1 MKIMKKLPKLEMRF
15 QKDNSWC
22 GVWGKTELMINF
34 KELEVWK
41 ESRVLT
47 KDIYLLTNFLPQ
59 DEKFGLISQIRRCV
73 ISIASNIAEGAA
85 KDSQKDFLRYL
96 QISLGS
102 SFELESHLILCVDL
116 ELISKT
122 QMENHLENIE
132 RIQKRI
138 SSLIKYVKTQI

>member
-1 MKIMKKLPKLEMRF
+1 LGFWGFGVLGF
-15 QKDNSWC
+15 W
-22 GVWGKTELMINF
+22 VWGKTELMRNF

>member
-1 MKIMKKLPKLEMRF
+1 MR
-15 QKDNSWC
+15 
-22 GVWGKTELMINF
+22 NF

-47 KDIYLLTNFLPQ
+47 KDIYLLTNSLPQ

-96 QISLGS
+96 KISLGS
-102 SFELESHLILCVDL
+102 SFELESPLILCVDL
-116 ELISKT
+116 EFISKT
-122 QMENHLENIE
+122 QMENYLENIE

>member
-1 MKIMKKLPKLEMRF
+1 M
-15 QKDNSWC
+15 
-22 GVWGKTELMINF
+22 
-34 KELEVWK
+34 
-41 ESRVLT
+41 
-47 KDIYLLTNFLPQ
+47 KDIYLLTNSLPQ

-73 ISIASNIAEGAA
+73 ISIPSNIAEGAA

-102 SFELESHLILCVDL
+102 SFELENHLILCVDL
-116 ELISKT
+116 ELLDKE

-138 SSLIKYVKTQI
+138 SSLIKYVKTQF

>member
-1 MKIMKKLPKLEMRF
+1 M
-15 QKDNSWC
+15 
-22 GVWGKTELMINF
+22 
-34 KELEVWK
+34 WK

-47 KDIYLLTNFLPQ
+47 KDIYILTNFLPQ

>member
-1 MKIMKKLPKLEMRF
+1 MR
-15 QKDNSWC
+15 
-22 GVWGKTELMINF
+22 NF

-47 KDIYLLTNFLPQ
+47 KDVYLLTNYLPQ

-73 ISIASNIAEGAA
+73 ISIPSNIAEGAA

-102 SFELESHLILCVDL
+102 SFELESHLILCIDL
-116 ELISKT
+116 ELLPEDLT
-122 QMENHLENIE
+122 TNQLENIE

>member
-1 MKIMKKLPKLEMRF
+1 MR
-15 QKDNSWC
+15 
-22 GVWGKTELMINF
+22 NF

-41 ESRVLT
+41 EARVLT
-47 KDIYLLTNFLPQ
+47 KDIYLLTNDLQQ

-73 ISIASNIAEGAA
+73 ISIPANIAEGSA

-116 ELISKT
+116 EFFNQETVES
-122 QMENHLENIE
+122 HLQNNN
-132 RIQKRI
+132 RLQKRLL
-138 SSLIKYVKTQI
+138 SFMKYVKTQI

>member
-1 MKIMKKLPKLEMRF
+1 MR
-15 QKDNSWC
+15 
-22 GVWGKTELMINF
+22 NF

-47 KDIYLLTNFLPQ
+47 KDIYLSTNFLPQ

-116 ELISKT
+116 EFISKT

-138 SSLIKYVKTQI
+138 SFLIKYVKTQI

>member
-1 MKIMKKLPKLEMRF
+1 MKIMKKPPKLEMRF

-22 GVWGKTELMINF
+22 GVWGKTELMRNF

-102 SFELESHLILCVDL
+102 SFELESPLILCVDL

>member
-1 MKIMKKLPKLEMRF
+1 MR
-15 QKDNSWC
+15 
-22 GVWGKTELMINF
+22 NF
-34 KELEVWK
+34 KELGVWQ

-47 KDIYLLTNFLPQ
+47 KEIYLLTNSLPH

-73 ISIASNIAEGAA
+73 ISIPSNIAEGAA

-102 SFELESHLILCVDL
+102 SFELEIHLILCADL
-116 ELISKT
+116 ELLSKEK
-122 QMENHLENIE
+122 MGNHIENIE

-138 SSLIKYVKTQI
+138 SSLIKFVKTQI